1 MIQITDK
8 AEYYKQIKSTIP
20 VNADFTA
27 AWCAS
32 CKMQKHILAEFE
44 NGLKGKIKIIT
55 IDVDENAELADELGV
70 KVIPSQFVYD
80 KGVLADKTAGL
91 STKAALSEKVIYYI

>member
-20 VNADFTA
+20 VIADFTA

-55 IDVDENAELADELGV
+55 LRSLFTI
-70 KVIPSQFVYD
+70 
-80 KGVLADKTAGL
+80 
-91 STKAALSEKVIYYI
+91 KAFLRIKRRGFLQKPRFRKK

>member
-8 AEYYKQIKSTIP
+8 AEYYKQIKSKMP
-20 VNADFTA
+20 VIADFTA
-27 AWCAS
+27 AWCAP
-32 CKMQKHILAEFE
+32 CKMQKPILAEFE

-70 KVIPSQFVYD
+70 KVIPSQFIYD
-80 KGVLADKTAGL
+80 NGVLADKTAGL